1 MTYDIYLINPQCIV
15 YGYSQKLE
23 YKMTRFYT
31 TIASDM
37 RCNNLSSQPI
47 QLKALGCTK
56 SYSNKPTRGPP
67 VYTTKSSNNM
77 RSTSNTTKSSSSH
90 NLYHSA
96 SKVVGNK
103 LGHPS
108 YFVINGQGAESSSN
122 MSIVHQ
128 V

>member
-15 YGYSQKLE
+15 YGYNQKLE
-23 YKMTRFYT
+23 YEMAKFYT
-31 TIASDM
+31 TIASGM
-37 RCNNLSSQPI
+37 SCNNLSSQPI
-47 QLKALGCTK
+47 QLKALGSTK
-56 SYSNKPTRGPP
+56 SYS
-67 VYTTKSSNNM
+67 NM
-77 RSTSNTTKSSSSH
+77 RSTSNTTKSSSNH

-96 SKVVGNK
+96 SEVVGNK